1 MSEVSSVK
9 KRIVG
14 RNPASQAVLE
24 IRYDAALLAVD
35 ELIEAPDVVEYVS
48 PGFIDLQVNGFA
60 GVDYN
65 DPDSSHEAIA
75 RSIRTMFE
83 SGVTR
88 FFPTLITGSE
98 ERIIGALRNLV
109 AARKSFSYGQ
119 RTVRYPL
126 RQTIAISPEGRES
139 PRKYSRSESRGI
151 ASLVS
156 RKPHSLANA

>member
-9 KRIVG
+9 KRTVG
-14 RNPASQAVLE
+14 RNPASHAVLE
-24 IRYDAALLAVD
+24 IHYDAALLAVD

-109 AARKSFSYGQ
+109 AARKGF
-119 RTVRYPL
+119 
-126 RQTIAISPEGRES
+126 AAEGR
-139 PRKYSRSESRGI
+139 SE
-151 ASLVS
+151 AQ
-156 RKPHSLANA
+156 AMA